1 MIRKF
6 FAVIASLLSAFVG
19 EFAYFDNE
27 YRFKLIVPSG
37 WKVNTHPAGYPALR
51 VEASPLR
58 VARNGKPEACIKVAA
73 AKLRAGSLEQ
83 YYKNS
88 AMMYASMWNI
98 DHEISTTFKS
108 FPAKDV
114 LLKQCTGLNTTTIR
128 KMFVQVRDCIIVISC
143 SSTPELF
150 ERYKP
155 LFDEALAQFSFE
167 MIPPQTQHDQ
177 TYTLT

>member
-1 MIRKF
+1 MIRKL
-6 FAVIASLLSAFVG
+6 FAVIASLLSAIFG
-19 EFAYFDNE
+19 ELAYFDNE

-37 WKVNTHPAGYPALR
+37 WKVNTHPTGYPALR
-51 VEASPLR
+51 VEANPLR
-58 VARNGKPEACIKVAA
+58 VAYNGQPEAYIKVAA

-98 DHEISTTFKS
+98 HHEVSTTFKS

-114 LLKQCTGLNTTTIR
+114 VLEQFTGMNTTRVR
-128 KMFVQVRDCIIVISC
+128 KMFVQVHDYIVVISC

-150 ERYKP
+150 ERYEP
-155 LFDEALAQFSFE
+155 LFDKALSEFSFE
-167 MIPPQTQHDQ
+167 QIQQEH
-177 TYTLT
+177 